1 MMGGGSARAALAAA
15 AIAIAVAL
23 GACGGGDDGDDASAA
38 PLKRGDREPAN
49 FLIVLDASGA
59 MAEDDRLQRARES
72 LDAFAA
78 GLPADDSVG
87 LAAYSDRFTPLVP
100 ISPVGDN
107 RDRLRDAL
115 ITVRAGGDS
124 ALNDA
129 TLESYGVLREL
140 AGANRIDGVL
150 LIAHAP
156 DSASEASTKRV
167 RELLGEQ
174 RGGAARVQVITIAYD
189 GGPRAGLAEFA
200 RASGGRA
207 YASERDGLEAVLR
220 QAWNGL

>member
-59 MAEDDRLQRARES
+59 MAEDDRLQRAREA

-78 GLPADDSVG
+78 ELPADDSVG
-87 LAAYSDRFTPLVP
+87 LAAYSDRFRPLVP
-100 ISPVGDN
+100 ISPVRDN
-107 RDRLRDAL
+107 RDRLRDGL
-115 ITVRAGGDS
+115 VTVRAGGGS

-140 AGANRIDGVL
+140 AGADRIDGVL

-156 DSASEASTKRV
+156 DSASKASAKRV
-167 RELLGEQ
+167 RELLGAQ
-174 RGGAARVQVITIAYD
+174 RGGAARVQVVTIAYD
-189 GGPRAGLAEFA
+189 GGPRAALAEFA

-207 YASERDGLEAVLR
+207 YAGERDGLEAVLR

>member
-1 MMGGGSARAALAAA
+1 MTGGGSARAALAAA

-23 GACGGGDDGDDASAA
+23 GGCGGGDDGDDASAA

-59 MAEDDRLQRARES
+59 MAEEDRLGQAREA

-78 GLPADDSVG
+78 ELPADDSVG
-87 LAAYSDRFTPLVP
+87 LASYSDRFTPLVP
-100 ISPVGDN
+100 ISPVRDN
-107 RDRLRDAL
+107 RERLRDGLVA
-115 ITVRAGGDS
+115 VRAGGGS

-129 TLESYGVLREL
+129 ALESYGILREL
-140 AGANRIDGVL
+140 AGADRIDGVL

-156 DSASEASTKRV
+156 DSASGASTERV
-167 RELLGEQ
+167 RGLLGAQ
-174 RGGAARVQVITIAYD
+174 RGGAAKVKVITIAYD
-189 GGPRAGLAEFA
+189 GGPRAELADFA

-207 YASERDGLEAVLR
+207 YASERDELEAVLR
-220 QAWNGL
+220 RAWNGL